1 MTKLS
6 AIDLAI
12 SEPCH
17 EAWDAMTPRPH
28 GRHCDSCNMQV
39 LDLSSMTADEADAQL
54 AARPSDATTCVRYGL
69 DASGN
74 IVFAA
79 PRPGLP
85 AASIGPSS
93 RRALPVLSSAKRL
106 EKFAFAVPLLLA
118 ACTNHPADT
127 HDGES
132 CTTTAP
138 SATTDTL
145 DRSWHVVGDDE
156 VPPHVLGGGTTR
168 PTDALGTNDHPVAPD
183 VPVTPPVH
191 RPPPP
196 PQPPIVQHL
205 MGEIAVPP
213 PKMGKIAIPRR

>member
-6 AIDLAI
+6 ASDLAI

-54 AARPSDATTCVRYGL
+54 AARRSEGTTCVRYGL

-79 PRPGLP
+79 PRPALP

-93 RRALPVLSSAKRL
+93 RRALPVVSSAKRL

-118 ACTNHPADT
+118 ACTNHAAET
-127 HDGES
+127 HEGES
-132 CTTTAP
+132 CSTPSP
-138 SATTDTL
+138 SATTDAL

-156 VPPHVLGGGTTR
+156 VPPHVLGGGNTR
-168 PTDALGTNDHPVAPD
+168 PTDPLGTPD
-183 VPVTPPVH
+183 VPATVAPPVR

-205 MGEIAVPP
+205 MGEIASPPP
-213 PKMGKIAIPRR
+213 PKMGRIAIPRR